1 MQLEVAHR
9 NFLYMRSFAIKST
22 SDSLIELITN
32 SIDAYRRY
40 DNYKTMKKTIK
51 IIFYHVRNEDN
62 SFRNYI
68 SVIDNAGG
76 IEPEKMKECF
86 LTAGN
91 LTANENSRGFFSTG
105 AKNITALGDT
115 HFTSIKDGKMSK
127 VYLDMDGYGHIVT
140 HSELDEDENIIPDV
154 IGITPTDKQ
163 REILGIDGNGLNVT
177 IEYENEEEEAKFNST
192 DAIQNIFNNLQKVG
206 SLRQELSDKTFE
218 ITSDIRIYDPHL
230 DILNCE
236 NVKTPILHNNE
247 EEYIE
252 GSDSDNYGGK
262 FIKRLSYEY
271 PKANVLLSTTF
282 IVPNY
287 EDYTCDFVIYK
298 TDKPIKEP
306 ITEKHL
312 EFGFLIKDD
321 TSIYDVNT
329 LLTKYRWN
337 PNIKYLYGYIH
348 CDGFRKELLKSDQ
361 SGSISLTDPNRNG
374 MNYDHPLYKSIMSV
388 CTPRLDRAITEVQ
401 SDATFK
407 SININ
412 ELDIIVSRLES
423 LGVSIFDDNEISF
436 DFIADNNSDI
446 ALAIKSTEN
455 SIVRELEGE
464 VNLKHIS
471 ENEIIIENLEQ
482 KKLSEDGDQY
492 IYYYNNQNELKDIK
506 IPENININE
515 LNNSE
520 NTNFLRSVID
530 DIGDLNIENPFLF
543 KMKEGEW
550 SKIKV
555 FVKGRI
561 EKHNENNNSI
571 LKMKHKSLTIKFIN
585 DINYKEKYIIDI
597 SNGVAIKINLHND
610 IVAEK
615 LSKDKIDNLE
625 EGFTFKLS
633 EEASY
638 NAITFLEG
646 LMISAFTDII
656 VSNDIVNGKI
666 DITDGG
672 TTMAKKI
679 VRHRNS
685 VETEIENTIHELFNH
700 FILSKKDQMKNTVK
714 NTMGVAR
721 DRVLEMFLSNA
732 TTFEEVESQAQLL
745 TDTIEDTV
753 IGLLYQ

>member
-1 MQLEVAHR
+1 
-9 NFLYMRSFAIKST
+9 
-22 SDSLIELITN
+22 
-32 SIDAYRRY
+32 
-40 DNYKTMKKTIK
+40 
-51 IIFYHVRNEDN
+51 
-62 SFRNYI
+62 
-68 SVIDNAGG
+68 
-76 IEPEKMKECF
+76 
-86 LTAGN
+86 
-91 LTANENSRGFFSTG
+91 
-105 AKNITALGDT
+105 
-115 HFTSIKDGKMSK
+115 
-127 VYLDMDGYGHIVT
+127 
-140 HSELDEDENIIPDV
+140 
-154 IGITPTDKQ
+154 
-163 REILGIDGNGLNVT
+163 
-177 IEYENEEEEAKFNST
+177 
-192 DAIQNIFNNLQKVG
+192 
-206 SLRQELSDKTFE
+206 
-218 ITSDIRIYDPHL
+218 
-230 DILNCE
+230 
-236 NVKTPILHNNE
+236 
-247 EEYIE
+247 
-252 GSDSDNYGGK
+252 
-262 FIKRLSYEY
+262 
-271 PKANVLLSTTF
+271 
-282 IVPNY
+282 
-287 EDYTCDFVIYK
+287 
-298 TDKPIKEP
+298 
-306 ITEKHL
+306 
-312 EFGFLIKDD
+312 
-321 TSIYDVNT
+321 
-329 LLTKYRWN
+329 
-337 PNIKYLYGYIH
+337 
-348 CDGFRKELLKSDQ
+348 
-361 SGSISLTDPNRNG
+361 
-374 MNYDHPLYKSIMSV
+374 
-388 CTPRLDRAITEVQ
+388 
-401 SDATFK
+401 
-407 SININ
+407 
-412 ELDIIVSRLES
+412 
-423 LGVSIFDDNEISF
+423 
-436 DFIADNNSDI
+436 
-446 ALAIKSTEN
+446 
-455 SIVRELEGE
+455 
-464 VNLKHIS
+464 
-471 ENEIIIENLEQ
+471 
-482 KKLSEDGDQY
+482 
-492 IYYYNNQNELKDIK
+492 
-506 IPENININE
+506 